1 MSESI
6 LQKGV
11 DVQGLTTAI
20 LLPGT
25 GLFVDRGGRGLREVG
40 ALTKIGGVS
49 LFQRTVLTLQ
59 RAGMRQLIVL
69 AGAEEEVLKQTLLR
83 GPRVSIPVRWMP
95 IREFPLDDP
104 RTWEALAAEVHG
116 FCLIAGVQAVFPKQ
130 VIERLRSTVQDG
142 RVLVVARKTTEGE
155 QPIGRRNPALEFR
168 DHRVIAFHNQP
179 GVEANQVAADLVV
192 LPAAVMGATE
202 VTAGEGVGSSECGAM
217 PIRRWLERA
226 AADGRVCVVTTDD
239 QGALWYRDVWDQP
252 SAKAA
257 ERTLFRSLKGEYEG
271 FVDRYFNRT
280 VSRLFTKLFLLL
292 GCSPNVITM
301 VATFVG
307 LLAAVGFAFGT
318 YQAGIVAALLF
329 QLSAVIDC
337 CDGEVARLTFSESP
351 FGAWLDITMD
361 NVVHMAIFAGIAWGA
376 YARQKGTGG
385 EWIPLTLGAAAVMGN
400 ALSFWLVTKAQ
411 KIGATRGWSTPGQ
424 AAWTGFIL
432 KNVASRD
439 FSIVIL
445 VFAILDKLD
454 WFLWIAAVGSTVFA
468 LLMLLV
474 IRPSAVARG

>member
-1 MSESI
+1 MNESI

-20 LLPGT
+20 VLPGT
-25 GLFVDRGGRGLREVG
+25 GLFADRGGRGLREVG
-40 ALTKIGGVS
+40 PLTKIGGVS

-59 RAGMRQLIVL
+59 RAGIRQLIVL

-83 GPRVSIPVRWMP
+83 GPRVNIPVRWMP
-95 IREFPLDDP
+95 IREFPLDDS
-104 RTWEALAAEVHG
+104 RTWEVLVAEVQG
-116 FCLIAGVQAVFPKQ
+116 CCLIAGAQAVFSKH
-130 VIERLRSTVQDG
+130 VIERLRGAVQDG
-142 RVLVVARKTTEGE
+142 QALVVARKTAGGE
-155 QPIGRRNPALEFR
+155 RPAGPRNPSLECR
-168 DHRVIAFHNQP
+168 DHRVIAFHDQP
-179 GVEANQVAADLVV
+179 SGEADQIAADLVV
-192 LPAAVMGATE
+192 LPAATMGNRGVPFE
-202 VTAGEGVGSSECGAM
+202 EGGGSLEGGAM
-217 PIRRWLERA
+217 PIRRWLDRA
-226 AADGRVCVVTTDD
+226 AADGRVSVVATDD
-239 QGALWYRDVWDQP
+239 QSALWYRDVWDHS

-271 FVDRYFNRT
+271 FVDRYFNRK
-280 VSRLFTKLFLLL
+280 VSRLFTNLFLFL

-307 LLAAVGFAFGT
+307 LLAAAGFAFGT

-361 NVVHMAIFAGIAWGA
+361 NIVHMTVFAGIAWGA
-376 YARQKGTGG
+376 YARYKGTGS
-385 EWIPLTLGAAAVMGN
+385 EWIPPILGAASVTGN

-411 KIGATRGWSTPGQ
+411 KIGATRGWRTSSQ

-432 KNVASRD
+432 NNVASRD
-439 FSIVIL
+439 FSIIL
-445 VFAILDKLD
+445 LLFAILDKLD
-454 WFLWIAAVGSTVFA
+454 WFLWIAAIGSTLFA
-468 LLMLLV
+468 VLMLLV
-474 IRPSAVARG
+474 IRPSAIARA